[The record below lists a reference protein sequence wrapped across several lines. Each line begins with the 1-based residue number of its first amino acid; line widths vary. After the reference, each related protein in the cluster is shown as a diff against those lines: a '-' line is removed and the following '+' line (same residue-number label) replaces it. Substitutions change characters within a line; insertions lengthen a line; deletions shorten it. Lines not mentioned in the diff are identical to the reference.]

1 MGFKTDY
8 KEITL
13 KDFVNLNCIAKH
25 VEVILTDYHAPILNG
40 EPVLS
45 EPGITVDEIPEIF
58 ADWYVE
64 YFRTEFYEDASHLG
78 NTVYIITISEP

>member
-25 VEVILTDYHAPILNG
+25 VEVVLTDYNAPITNN
-40 EPVLS
+40 EPVIS
-45 EPGITVDEIPEIF
+45 EPGITVDEIPEIY

-64 YFRTEFYEDASHLG
+64 HFNTEFYKDASHLG
-78 NTVYIITISEP
+78 NTVYILSIREP

>member
-13 KDFVNLNCIAKH
+13 KELVNLNCIARH
-25 VEVILTDYHAPILNG
+25 AEVVLLDYNTPANRS
-40 EPVLS
+40 ETVLS
-45 EPGITVDEIPEIF
+45 EPGLIVDNIPEIF

-64 YFRTEFYEDASHLG
+64 HFNTDFYLDASNFG
-78 NTVYIITISEP
+78 NTVYVLSIREP